1 MKRFIYT
8 TIALAAVAVGCTK
21 SNIVDV
27 PEVQKTPITF
37 ETYNGKTP
45 VTKATDVTQATF
57 EASTQATPAFNVK
70 AFKPNGEGYMDE
82 PVWYV
87 PAVADN
93 PDTQDTDEAK
103 EAYWDYEGVTYW
115 PGDGSSLTF
124 AAYGLNA
131 ASNVSLSSDGKT
143 LTYTVPE
150 NASSHADLV
159 VATPVTQAATAGGT
173 VSLEFKHVLSRVG
186 FSLTTIGSGTSVK
199 INNVIL
205 NGLFKNK
212 GTVALNAGTTIT
224 PTGETT
230 LSYSLFAE
238 GESPFVTEGTTA
250 LTKAPIHSGT
260 EADRYMMIIPGEVQD
275 NEWTDPI
282 IFSKVG
288 TDPYI
293 YVDYE
298 LGGEERKAY
307 IPLLDT
313 VKADDGSE
321 SKVNW
326 NFEAGKAYEF
336 IFEVS
341 ISQIKFTGVVEDW
354 DEDHTDSTTDMND
367 MK

>member
-57 EASTQATPAFNVK
+57 EASTQAAPAFNVK

-82 PVWYV
+82 NVWCETKATESTKATWKY
-87 PAVADN
+87 D
-93 PDTQDTDEAK
+93 
-103 EAYWDYEGVTYW
+103 GLTYW

-143 LTYTVPE
+143 LTYTVPPI
-150 NASSHADLV
+150 ASSHADLV

-186 FSLTTIGSGTSVK
+186 FRLTTIGSGTSVK

-224 PTGETT
+224 PTDETT

-238 GESPFVTEGTTA
+238 GEGPFETDGTTA
-250 LTKAPIHSGT
+250 LTEAPIHSGT
-260 EADRYMMIIPGEVQD
+260 EANRYMMIIPGEVQD
-275 NEWTDPI
+275 NTWTDPI
-282 IFSKVG
+282 ISSKVG

-298 LGGEERKAY
+298 LGGEERQAY

-313 VKADDGSE
+313 VKAEDDSE

-354 DEDHTDSTTDMND
+354 DEDHTDNTTDMND

>member
-57 EASTQATPAFNVK
+57 EASTQAAPAFNVK

-82 PVWYV
+82 NVWCE
-87 PAVADN
+87 
-93 PDTQDTDEAK
+93 TQATESTKATWKYD
-103 EAYWDYEGVTYW
+103 GLTYW

-143 LTYTVPE
+143 LTYTVPA

-186 FSLTTIGSGTSVK
+186 FRLTTIGSGTSVK

-205 NGLFKNK
+205 NGLFKNE

-224 PTGETT
+224 PTDGTT

-238 GESPFVTEGTTA
+238 GEGPFVTDGTTA
-250 LTKAPIHSGT
+250 LTKAPIYSGT
-260 EADRYMMIIPGEVQD
+260 EANRYMMIIPGQVQD
-275 NEWTDPI
+275 NTWDSAVP
-282 IFSKVG
+282 SNVG

-293 YVDYE
+293 FVDYE
-298 LGGEERKAY
+298 LGGEERQAY
-307 IPLLDT
+307 IPLLET
-313 VKADDGSE
+313 VIAEDDSE

-354 DEDHTDSTTDMND
+354 DEDHTDNTTDMND

>member
-57 EASTQATPAFNVK
+57 EASTQEAPAFNVK

-87 PAVADN
+87 PAVEDN
-93 PDTQDTDEAK
+93 PDTEGTDETMA
-103 EAYWDYEGVTYW
+103 AYWDYDGLTYW
-115 PGDGSSLTF
+115 PSDGSSLTF

-143 LTYTVPE
+143 LTYTVPA

-159 VATPVTQAATAGGT
+159 VATPVTQAATEGGT
-173 VSLEFKHVLSRVG
+173 VRLEFKHVLSRVG
-186 FSLTTIGSGTSVK
+186 FRLTTIGSGTSVK

-224 PTGETT
+224 PTDETT

-238 GESPFVTEGTTA
+238 GEGPFETDGTTA
-250 LTKAPIHSGT
+250 LTEAPIYSGT
-260 EADRYMMIIPGEVQD
+260 EDNRYMMIIPGEVQD
-275 NEWTDPI
+275 NAWDDTI
-282 IFSKVG
+282 TSKVG
-288 TDPYI
+288 NDPYI

-298 LGGEERKAY
+298 LGGEKRQAY

-313 VKADDGSE
+313 VIADDNSE

-326 NFEAGKAYEF
+326 NFVAGKAYEF

-354 DEDHTDSTTDMND
+354 DEDHTDNTTDMND

>member
-57 EASTQATPAFNVK
+57 EASTQAAPAFNVK

-82 PVWYV
+82 NVWY
-87 PAVADN
+87 
-93 PDTQDTDEAK
+93 EAATWK
-103 EAYWDYEGVTYW
+103 YDGLTYW

-143 LTYTVPE
+143 LTYTVPAS
-150 NASSHADLV
+150 ASSHADLV
-159 VATPVTQAATAGGT
+159 VATPVTQAATSGGT

-186 FSLTTIGSGTSVK
+186 FRLTTIGSGTSVK

-205 NGLFKNK
+205 NGLFKNN
-212 GTVALNAGTTIT
+212 GTVALTAGTTIT
-224 PTGETT
+224 PTDGTT

-238 GESPFVTEGTTA
+238 GEGPFETDGTTA
-250 LTKAPIHSGT
+250 LTEAPIHSGT
-260 EADRYMMIIPGEVQD
+260 EANRYMMIIPGEVQD
-275 NEWTDPI
+275 NMWTDPNI
-282 IFSKVG
+282 TSKVG

-298 LGGEERKAY
+298 LGGEERQAY
-307 IPLLDT
+307 IPLLYT
-313 VKADDGSE
+313 VTAEDGSE

-326 NFEAGKAYEF
+326 NFEAGMAYEF

>member
-57 EASTQATPAFNVK
+57 EASTQVAPAFNVK
-70 AFKPNGEGYMDE
+70 AFKLNGEGYMDE
-82 PVWYV
+82 NVWY
-87 PAVADN
+87 
-93 PDTQDTDEAK
+93 EAATESTNATWK
-103 EAYWDYEGVTYW
+103 YDGLTYW

-143 LTYTVPE
+143 LTYTVPA

-186 FSLTTIGSGTSVK
+186 FRLTTIGSGTSVK

-224 PTGETT
+224 PTDETT

-238 GESPFVTEGTTA
+238 GEGPFVTDGTTA

-260 EADRYMMIIPGEVQD
+260 EANRYMMIIPGEVQD
-275 NEWTDPI
+275 NSWDDPMI
-282 IFSKVG
+282 YSKVG

-298 LGGEERKAY
+298 LGGEERQAY

-313 VKADDGSE
+313 VIADDDSE

-341 ISQIKFTGVVEDW
+341 ISQIKFTGEVEDW
-354 DEDHTDSTTDMND
+354 DEDIDGDGD
-367 MK
+367 VDEDDYID

>member
-57 EASTQATPAFNVK
+57 EASTQEAPAFNVK
-70 AFKPNGEGYMDE
+70 AFKPNGEGYMNE
-82 PVWYV
+82 NVWCETKATESTKATWKY
-87 PAVADN
+87 D
-93 PDTQDTDEAK
+93 
-103 EAYWDYEGVTYW
+103 GLTYW

-143 LTYTVPE
+143 LTYTVPPI
-150 NASSHADLV
+150 ASSHADLV

-186 FSLTTIGSGTSVK
+186 FRLTTIGSGTSVK

-212 GTVALNAGTTIT
+212 GTVALNEGATIT
-224 PTGETT
+224 PTDGTT
-230 LSYSLFAE
+230 LSYSLFDE
-238 GESPFVTEGTTA
+238 GEGPFVTDGTTA
-250 LTKAPIHSGT
+250 LTEAPIYSGT
-260 EADRYMMIIPGEVQD
+260 EANRYMMIIPGEVQD
-275 NEWTDPI
+275 NAWDNPI
-282 IFSKVG
+282 ISSKVG

-298 LGGEERKAY
+298 LGGEKRQAY

-313 VKADDGSE
+313 VIAEDDSE

-326 NFEAGKAYEF
+326 NFVAGMAYEF

-354 DEDHTDSTTDMND
+354 DEDHTDNTTDMND

>member
-27 PEVQKTPITF
+27 PEVQKTPNTF
-37 ETYNGKTP
+37 ETNNGKTP

-57 EASTQATPAFNVK
+57 EASTQAAPAFNVK

-82 PVWYV
+82 NVWY
-87 PAVADN
+87 
-93 PDTQDTDEAK
+93 EAATESTNATWK
-103 EAYWDYEGVTYW
+103 YDGLTYW

-143 LTYTVPE
+143 LTYTVPA

-186 FSLTTIGSGTSVK
+186 FRLTTIGSGTSVK

-224 PTGETT
+224 PTDETT

-238 GESPFVTEGTTA
+238 GEGPFVTDGTTA

-260 EADRYMMIIPGEVQD
+260 EANRYMMIIPGEVQD
-275 NEWTDPI
+275 NTWTDPI
-282 IFSKVG
+282 ITSKVG

-298 LGGEERKAY
+298 LGGEERQAY

-313 VKADDGSE
+313 VKAEDDSE

-354 DEDHTDSTTDMND
+354 DEDHTDNTTDMND